1 MSASLLAFSSTRQL
15 DRDHNMKEYLKTFK
29 TFEFKHPFLQKISG
43 LWRRDAE
50 QPPLEIVDTH
60 TTDPAQS
67 EYPANIYFAPGELDE
82 DYLTEPK
89 RSAILQFAANFG
101 KDIIHLPSKPK
112 GRVLIGVGVAAMVI
126 AGAKVI
132 YDHHSKK
139 PKES

>member
-1 MSASLLAFSSTRQL
+1 MRQSGS
-15 DRDHNMKEYLKTFK
+15 DPNMKEYLRIFK

-43 LWRRDAE
+43 LLRHKSE
-50 QPPLEIVDTH
+50 QGPLGIVDKH

-89 RSAILQFAANFG
+89 RSAILQFAADFG

-132 YDHHSKK
+132 YDHHSKQ